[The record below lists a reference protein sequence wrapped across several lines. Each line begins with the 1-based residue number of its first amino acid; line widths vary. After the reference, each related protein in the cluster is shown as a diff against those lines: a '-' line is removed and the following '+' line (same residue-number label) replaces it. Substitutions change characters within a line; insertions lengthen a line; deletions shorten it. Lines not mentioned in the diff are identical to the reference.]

1 MISLSNPYVTYSR
14 ISELLSVSILV
25 VITYNIIEFFSVC
38 PLQLLREIETKVWLL
53 AVESETQVKSEGDFN
68 FTFSTRESGIKNDS
82 SIIDRTAS
90 IISKMDNHINTFK
103 SRTVE
108 KYESRE
114 NNQIPHKNFV
124 IDAGLSTT
132 VGGNSKIKRRSKG
145 YMASR
150 RPPLES
156 ADKSADTDDV
166 SSTINLKNE
175 LQLQDEN
182 IKVEMSFSRW
192 EERVGTAELERAV
205 LSLLEFGQIAAA
217 KQLQYKFYPGQIPSE
232 FRLVDAALKLAGNST
247 PPSNVS
253 VSILDEEVRS
263 VMQSYGILNKKH
275 HVDPLQVS
283 NQTLLHAVFFF
294 STDNKMCINI
304 ILWSCNARFWRVW

>member
-1 MISLSNPYVTYSR
+1 M
-14 ISELLSVSILV
+14 
-25 VITYNIIEFFSVC
+25 
-38 PLQLLREIETKVWLL
+38 
-53 AVESETQVKSEGDFN
+53 KSEGDFN

-90 IISKMDNHINTFK
+90 IIAKMDNHINKMK

-114 NNQIPHKNFV
+114 NQTPHKNFV

-132 VGGNSKIKRRSKG
+132 VGGNTKPKRRAKG
-145 YMASR
+145 YTAPR

-166 SSTINLKNE
+166 SSTIHLKNE
-175 LQLQDEN
+175 LQLQDDN

-217 KQLQYKFYPGQIPSE
+217 KQLQYKFSPGQIPSE
-232 FRLVDAALKLAGNST
+232 FKLVDAALKLAASST

-253 VSILDEEVRS
+253 VSMLDEEVRS
-263 VMQSYGILNKKH
+263 VMQSYGILNKQH
-275 HVDPLQVS
+275 YIDPLQVVA
-283 NQTLLHAVFFF
+283 QPDPTFMLLLQVPF
-294 STDNKMCINI
+294 
-304 ILWSCNARFWRVW
+304 LY

>member
-1 MISLSNPYVTYSR
+1 MAEWDDKSFQSVWNIFKN
-14 ISELLSVSILV
+14 LLSVSILV
-25 VITYNIIEFFSVC
+25 IVFTYNVAEFFSVC

-68 FTFSTRESGIKNDS
+68 FTFSTRESGIKNDP

-90 IISKMDNHINTFK
+90 IIAKMDNHINTMR
-103 SRTVE
+103 SRIVE

-114 NNQIPHKNFV
+114 NNQIPHKNQV
-124 IDAGLSTT
+124 MDAGLSTT
-132 VGGNSKIKRRSKG
+132 FGGNTKTKRRAKG

-156 ADKSADTDDV
+156 TDKNADTDDG
-166 SSTINLKNE
+166 SSTIGLKNE
-175 LQLQDEN
+175 LQLQEEN

-205 LSLLEFGQIAAA
+205 LSLLEFGQIVAA
-217 KQLQYKFYPGQIPSE
+217 KQLQYKFSPGQIPSE
-232 FRLVDAALKLAGNST
+232 FRLVDAALKLAAIST

-253 VSILDEEVRS
+253 VPMLDEEVRS
-263 VMQSYGILNKKH
+263 VMQSYGIMNDKH
-275 HVDPLQVS
+275 YVDPLQVVVHW
-283 NQTLLHAVFFF
+283 TPLPAVITNCF
-294 STDNKMCINI
+294 STDYNVYKYTIVNMQC
-304 ILWSCNARFWRVW
+304 